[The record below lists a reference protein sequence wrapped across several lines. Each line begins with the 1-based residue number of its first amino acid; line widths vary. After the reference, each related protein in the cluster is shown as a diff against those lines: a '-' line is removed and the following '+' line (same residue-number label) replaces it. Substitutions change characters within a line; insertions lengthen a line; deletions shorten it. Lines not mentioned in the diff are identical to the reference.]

1 MLLGLLF
8 NDDITI
14 FLKDFK
20 TVFVHKLLQRSKY
33 LNKRVY
39 ILSKIMFKDQWKT
52 IYSPIVFPFFL

>member
-39 ILSKIMFKDQWKT
+39 ILSKIMFKDQ
-52 IYSPIVFPFFL
+52 